1 MAKKWEDILS
11 KYLDEK
17 DIKIL
22 KILNNNAN
30 TSDAKIA
37 REIGLSKTTI
47 RMRRLRLENKKILKV
62 IGVVVLQ
69 NLGVPYA
76 DVLVKLKN
84 VKELRQTYIKSLLSN
99 ELIYEISEYVGEWDL
114 LVRVFHSDPVQLKEE
129 ILTIINHDAVMDY
142 KINFAIRSHKA
153 WGATILE

>member
-47 RMRRLRLENKKILKV
+47 RMRR
-62 IGVVVLQ
+62 
-69 NLGVPYA
+69 
-76 DVLVKLKN
+76 
-84 VKELRQTYIKSLLSN
+84 
-99 ELIYEISEYVGEWDL
+99 
-114 LVRVFHSDPVQLKEE
+114 
-129 ILTIINHDAVMDY
+129 
-142 KINFAIRSHKA
+142 
-153 WGATILE
+153 